1 VFTWLDSIRAWL
13 LPFLY
18 GLAAVFCLLLVGLVF
33 WRAGEGVVAW
43 RRRQLEARYRPVVG
57 ALFVP
62 ASQSAAMSRVTGT
75 PRSHRALLGT
85 LLLGALRPTTGA
97 VMPRVVEAVWALGLP
112 EQWIHDLADRRWW
125 VRAAAVRAL
134 GFIHDTKN
142 VDRVIGALDDP
153 HEEVRTAAVDA
164 LGRIGDARAVPALIA
179 RLKDETRHQ
188 RARVV
193 DALRLLG
200 PPVVAPLIRE
210 AEAHPEHTPSII
222 DILGVIG
229 ATGAVERLLIWS
241 GAPDPHVRAAA
252 TRAIGSIGLDDRSF
266 YYALRGLADMDPTV
280 RAMSARAL
288 GRSGR
293 TMAAPYLGA
302 RLADDWAVAAHA
314 ASGLRRLGAAGR
326 AQLEVNAGA
335 SGQAGVLARQMLW
348 DISRRSKAS

>member
-210 AEAHPEHTPSII
+210 AEAHPEHTPSIN
-222 DILGVIG
+222 
-229 ATGAVERLLIWS
+229 ACSS
-241 GAPDPHVRAAA
+241 GAERQTRTCEQPPPELSGQSALTIAASTTHCAAWRTWTPPCARCPHARWAAADAPWRRHISVRAWRTTGPSLPMPPA
-252 TRAIGSIGLDDRSF
+252 GSDDSEPQAVRS
-266 YYALRGLADMDPTV
+266 
-280 RAMSARAL
+280 
-288 GRSGR
+288 
-293 TMAAPYLGA
+293 
-302 RLADDWAVAAHA
+302 
-314 ASGLRRLGAAGR
+314 
-326 AQLEVNAGA
+326 
-335 SGQAGVLARQMLW
+335 
-348 DISRRSKAS
+348 SR